1 MPRLNLIVE
10 AMAKCAFP
18 SKECAIGRM
27 IAEIGKLLFSLRS
40 ITVLPTYAIF
50 STLNK
55 KESNFWKNAQ
65 NTVWKLQNFSI
76 TKILREINFEY
87 LEVQNLPFRGSEF

>member
-40 ITVLPTYAIF
+40 ISVFPTFTFFYTEGRKAM
-50 STLNK
+50 SGKMRK
-55 KESNFWKNAQ
+55 KTRKYRPQ
-65 NTVWKLQNFSI
+65 CG
-76 TKILREINFEY
+76 
-87 LEVQNLPFRGSEF
+87 NLPNFLPL

>member
-40 ITVLPTYAIF
+40 ITVFPTFTFF
-50 STLNK
+50 STLK
-55 KESNFWKNAQ
+55 GGKQFLEKCAKHS
-65 NTVWKLQNFSI
+65 VEI
-76 TKILREINFEY
+76 TELFY
-87 LEVQNLPFRGSEF
+87 H

>member
-27 IAEIGKLLFSLRS
+27 IAEIGKLLFSRLGPIR
-40 ITVLPTYAIF
+40 A
-50 STLNK
+50 
-55 KESNFWKNAQ
+55 
-65 NTVWKLQNFSI
+65 KLSDS
-76 TKILREINFEY
+76 KS
-87 LEVQNLPFRGSEF
+87 SETTFVFLHKD